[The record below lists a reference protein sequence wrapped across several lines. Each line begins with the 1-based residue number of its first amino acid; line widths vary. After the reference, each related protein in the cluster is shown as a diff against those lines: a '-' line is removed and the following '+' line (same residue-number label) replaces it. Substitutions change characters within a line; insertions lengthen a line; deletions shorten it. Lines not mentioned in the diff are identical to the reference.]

1 MRSVVWSSA
10 VWRSVASRS
19 VASRSVVLRSVILS
33 GVVLSATIATG
44 CDRAGAPAAAGTN
57 ASNTSGAGKVQIVA
71 AENFWASIASQIA
84 GSRGEVSAIIA
95 DPAQDPHDYQPTTAD
110 ARAVSGARLAIVNG
124 VGYDRWASQLLSA
137 SPAPHRVVLNIGEL
151 FALKEGDN
159 PHRWYDPADVDA
171 VANRIAEDLKRLD
184 PEHAGVYDQ
193 QLASFEQR
201 RLARY
206 HALIAGIARRY
217 AGVPIGASESIFA
230 MQAPA
235 LGLRLIT
242 PPTFMNAI
250 SEGSDVSAQDVLRTQ
265 RQITGRQIKVWIYNR
280 QNATPQIQR
289 LNALARAHGIPVVT
303 VTETLAPESASFEEW
318 QSDQLARLA
327 QALREATGR

>member
-1 MRSVVWSSA
+1 VQHGCFRRPLGSLTAFVSGITL
-10 VWRSVASRS
+10 
-19 VASRSVVLRSVILS
+19 VLGAIL
-33 GVVLSATIATG
+33 ATG
-44 CDRAGAPAAAGTN
+44 CGRAGTPTSNGTN
-57 ASNTSGAGKVQIVA
+57 AASTSGIGKVQIVA
-71 AENFWASIASQIA
+71 AENFWASIAAQIA
-84 GSRGEVSAIIA
+84 GNRGEVSAIIA

-137 SPAPHRVVLNIGEL
+137 SPAPHRVVLNVGKL

-159 PHRWYDPADVDA
+159 PHRWYDPADVEA
-171 VANRIAEDLKRLD
+171 VANRIAEDLKRVD
-184 PEHAGVYDQ
+184 PAHAGVYDQ

-201 RLARY
+201 QLAHY

-217 AGVPIGASESIFA
+217 AGVSVGASESIFA
-230 MQAPA
+230 MQAPS

-242 PPTFMNAI
+242 PPAFMNAI
-250 SEGSDVSAQDVLRTQ
+250 SEGSDVSAQDLLTAQ

-303 VTETLAPESASFEEW
+303 VTETLTPESASFEEW
-318 QSDQLARLA
+318 QSDQLSRLA
-327 QALREATGR
+327 QALREATRR